1 MQKTTTLSVNSHSII
16 NTPVISCESNLLL
29 TKNPII
35 LNKGPFQDHPI
46 MQKIRTGIQVVLF
59 CRIEYIIVYMT
70 FPLVQS
76 IKLIREPQ
84 AFSPITDNLSE
95 LEPLTVRSVL
105 LFFANKS
112 MYTEPRSP
120 VKVNDELSN

>member
-1 MQKTTTLSVNSHSII
+1 MQKTTTLSVNSQSII
-16 NTPVISCESNLLL
+16 NTPVISCESDLLL

-46 MQKIRTGIQVVLF
+46 MQKIRTRIQVVLF
-59 CRIEYIIVYMT
+59 CRIEYIVVYMA

-84 AFSPITDNLSE
+84 AFRAITDILSE
-95 LEPLTVRSVL
+95 LEPLTVRSIL
-105 LFFANKS
+105 LFLQLNRCTLSF
-112 MYTEPRSP
+112 TP